1 MTNKE
6 ISSSISSLR
15 NVGDGGDNTL
25 VGSSEGQGK
34 AGIGGGTLFAYA
46 GDERL
51 LADQVYDAP
60 ALFALSTFEWSAYSV
75 AFPVNLIDTYRAW
88 DLSAIKTGLLNH
100 GGLFAGDFIFG
111 DRSDN
116 TLVGSSED
124 EYIKGKDGD
133 DTLYGYGG
141 TDRLDGG
148 RGNDLLNGGAGDD
161 LIDGG
166 AGYDTLEYV
175 SYDVRDYTFTW
186 SDSALS
192 GSTWAITNTETGET
206 DQVSNVEQAN
216 FSNASI
222 LLEGS
227 NNGPLAIEDTA
238 TLDENAAQSFDVV
251 ANDWDFESDALT
263 LLNTLSITS
272 SKEPNV
278 SGPGIGTVSVV
289 DNEIQ
294 WNPGSDYD
302 YLAEGEQAT
311 VVINY
316 EVSDN
321 NGGSDN
327 GTLSLTITGATDN
340 PAPYLG
346 TDGDD
351 YLGGYDY
358 FNPIDSHLIG
368 LTGNDVLAGYYG
380 DDRLE
385 GGDGDDFLIVYDLST
400 ADYLDGGAGI
410 DRAKLSN
417 VQTTQKIELDT
428 DSEGKLAGSIGG
440 ATLNINDIEWLSVF
454 SGGSG
459 DDRVDVSGLV
469 AQQGGSLSAGTGN
482 DSLTG
487 GDYSDS
493 FYLQD
498 LSAADYIDGGGGI
511 DQARLSDINTT
522 KDIVLGADS
531 DGNLAGTIGGLAL
544 NINSIEALTY
554 FGGGAGNDKVDVSGL
569 SGQESTRLSGGTG
582 NDSLTGGASNDI
594 FHLDDLGADDYLD
607 GGGGVDRA
615 SLSAGTETEDIVL
628 SANANGELQGSIG
641 GVALAISSIEL
652 LEYFSGGSGND
663 SIDVS
668 GLSGQEDA
676 GLYAALYGGTGN
688 DRLTGAAATDYL
700 SGGSGDDILEGGEG
714 SDSFVFIA
722 GDTGTD
728 TVLDFSVAEGDV
740 LSLRRLL
747 ADSDIASEDGA
758 TLDTYLNFS
767 VSGADAILAIDIQG
781 DGSAIEQTIVL
792 TGQSAMV
799 DGLSDEAIIN
809 NLLSGGNL
817 DVI

>member
-1 MTNKE
+1 MANKE
-6 ISSSISSLR
+6 NSNSIHSLR
-15 NVGDGGDNTL
+15 
-25 VGSSEGQGK
+25 
-34 AGIGGGTLFAYA
+34 
-46 GDERL
+46 
-51 LADQVYDAP
+51 
-60 ALFALSTFEWSAYSV
+60 
-75 AFPVNLIDTYRAW
+75 
-88 DLSAIKTGLLNH
+88 
-100 GGLFAGDFIFG
+100 IFG
-111 DRSDN
+111 DHSDN

-124 EYIKGKDGD
+124 EYLKGKGGNDS
-133 DTLYGYGG
+133 LYGDAGA
-141 TDRLDGG
+141 DRLEGG
-148 RGNDLLNGGAGDD
+148 RGNDLLDGGAGDD
-161 LIDGG
+161 FIDGG
-166 AGYDTLEYV
+166 TGYDTLEYAA
-175 SYDVRDYTFTW
+175 YDVRDYTFTGVN
-186 SDSALS
+186 STQS
-192 GSTWAITNTETGET
+192 GSAWTITNTATGET

-216 FSNASI
+216 FSNTSI
-222 LLEGS
+222 FLDGS

-238 TLDENAAQSFDVV
+238 SIDENTVQFFDVA

-263 LLNTLSITS
+263 LLNTLSIAS
-272 SKEPNV
+272 SKEPAV
-278 SGPGIGTVSVV
+278 SGPGIGTVSVI
-289 DNEIQ
+289 DNQIQ

-302 YLAEGEQAT
+302 YLAVGEQAE
-311 VVINY
+311 VVISY
-316 EVSDN
+316 EVVDN
-321 NGGSDN
+321 NGGLDSS
-327 GTLSLTITGATDN
+327 TLTLTITGATDN
-340 PAPYLG
+340 PAPQLG

-358 FNPIDSHLIG
+358 FNPLDSHLIG
-368 LTGNDVLAGYYG
+368 LAGNDTLAGYYG

-417 VQTTQKIELDT
+417 VQTTEDIALGA
-428 DSEGKLAGSIGG
+428 DSDGKLAGSIGG

-469 AQQGGSLSAGTGN
+469 AQQGSSLSAGTGN

-511 DQARLSDINTT
+511 DHARLSDSNTT
-522 KDIVLGADS
+522 ENIVLAADS
-531 DGNLAGTIGGLAL
+531 DGNLAGTIGGVAL

-554 FGGGAGNDKVDVSGL
+554 FGGGAGNDSVDVSGL

-594 FHLDDLGADDYLD
+594 FHLEDLGADDYLD

-615 SLSAGTETEDIVL
+615 SLSAGNTTEDIVL

-641 GVALAISSIEL
+641 GVALAISSVEL
-652 LEYFSGGSGND
+652 LTYFSGGSGND

-688 DRLTGAAATDYL
+688 DNLTGAAATDYL

-728 TVLDFSVAEGDV
+728 TVRDFSVAEGDV
-740 LSLRRLL
+740 LSLQRLL
-747 ADSDIASEDGA
+747 ADSDIASEDGT
-758 TLDTYLNFS
+758 TLDAYLNFS

-792 TGQSAMV
+792 TGQSALV
-799 DGLSDEAIIN
+799 SGLSDVAIIN
-809 NLLSGGNL
+809 DLIGGGNL
-817 DVI
+817 SVI